1 VGFRIFHK
9 VKKVDR
15 RPNAVI
21 ALGILLACCSCAFAL
36 DPSLDINRYAH
47 TAWKVGEALPNGAIR
62 ALAQTEDGYLWIGTE
77 SGLLR
82 FDGLRAVAWQPETGE
97 HLPTDDIRSLL
108 GGSDGRLWIGTL
120 RGLAS
125 LRDGKLTHYPDL
137 DGQIIEALLEDREG
151 NIWVAGWTPSLGR
164 LCRIQKGNTEC
175 YGQDGRF
182 GSGVTALYQDRR
194 GNLWAGAMTGLWRW
208 QPGSPKLYS
217 NPNPSRIYALAEND
231 DDSLLVARLTGMTT
245 LRNENT
251 ETFPVPGGVQFQPY
265 RLLRDRE
272 GSLWIGAVVDG
283 GLLHIHGRRTDQFTH
298 ADGLT
303 DNSVSCL
310 FEDREGNIWVATT
323 EGIERFRD
331 FAIPRVSADQGLS
344 GRGVFSVLAA
354 KDGSVWVAASDG
366 LHRWKDGQLT
376 IYRKQSL
383 GEVGSYS
390 PVIPAGGLTLRQV
403 TENGLP
409 DYRLDCLFQ
418 DDADQIWVAG
428 RHGIAIF
435 KSDRFIP
442 VRSMPQG
449 TVFSMTSDGARNVWV
464 SHEMGLFR
472 FLNERLVERIP
483 WSQLGRQQPATAL
496 LRERPNGGLW
506 LGFRDGGVGY
516 FKDGQLHGSYAAA
529 EGLGEG
535 LVRSFYADSD
545 GTLWVANEGGLSR
558 IKDGRVLTLTSQNGL
573 PCNTVHWMIEDDQGS
588 VWLYMACGLAR
599 ITRSELDTWAADPRQ
614 PVHPVVFDS
623 SDGVR
628 NRRYSGGYTAA
639 KISDGRIWF
648 LTSDDVSVIDPH
660 RLAFNKVPPPV
671 HIEQVTAD
679 GRTYD
684 PANGLR
690 LPPGVSDL
698 MFDFAALSFVAPEK
712 VRVRVM
718 LEGQDKDWRELI
730 NQRRVHYTNLPPR
743 TYRFRVI
750 ACNNSGVCSAQ
761 GESLEFS
768 IAPAFYQTAWFA
780 VACGVLFVALLWF
793 AYQLRVRQL
802 AMQFNRTFDARVNER
817 TRIARELHDTLLQSF
832 QGLLLRFQS
841 VDKLL
846 PERPGEA
853 KQRLQN
859 AVDQAAA
866 AITEGRDAV
875 QGLRSSALE
884 TNELADGIKAIAQ
897 ELTSDASAIELPII
911 EVDVEGTTRDLK
923 PIVRDEAFRI
933 ASEALRNAFGH
944 AEARRITI
952 EIRYDKR
959 QFRLRVLDDGKGIDD
974 DILQRQPSGHFG
986 LPGMRERAEI
996 VGGNLEVWTKLD
1008 SGTQVE
1014 LSIPGKIAYGRI
1026 ARRFS

>member
-1 VGFRIFHK
+1 M
-9 VKKVDR
+9 R
-15 RPNAVI
+15 RSAILAAVI
-21 ALGILLACCSCAFAL
+21 LLVCSSYAFAL

-62 ALAQTEDGYLWIGTE
+62 ALAQTADGYLWIGTE

-82 FDGLRAVAWQPETGE
+82 FDGLRAVPWQPPTGE
-97 HLPTDDIRSLL
+97 HLPTDDIRSVL
-108 GGSDGRLWIGTL
+108 GAADGRLWIGTF

-125 LRDGKLTHYPDL
+125 WRDGKLTHYPEL

-164 LCRIQKGNTEC
+164 LCRIQNGNTEC

-182 GSGVTALYQDRR
+182 GSGITALYEDRR
-194 GNLWAGAMTGLWRW
+194 GNLWAGTTTGLWRW
-208 QPGSPKLYS
+208 QPGPPKFYS
-217 NPNPSRIYALAEND
+217 LPNPSRVYAMAENQEGD
-231 DDSLLVARLTGMTT
+231 LVVARLAGIIK
-245 LRNENT
+245 LRSELV
-251 ETFPVPGGVQFQPY
+251 EALPLPRGVQFQPY
-265 RLLRDRE
+265 RLLRDRD

-303 DNSVSCL
+303 DNSISCL
-310 FEDREGNIWVATT
+310 FEDREGNVWVATT

-344 GRGVFSVLAA
+344 GQGVFSVLAA
-354 KDGSVWVAASDG
+354 NDGSVWVAASDG

-383 GEVGSYS
+383 GEVGGYS
-390 PVIPAGGLTLRQV
+390 PLIPAGGLSIRQV
-403 TENGLP
+403 TETGLP

-418 DDADQIWVAG
+418 DDAGQIWVAG
-428 RHGIAIF
+428 QHGIAIF
-435 KSDRFIP
+435 KSDRFVP

-449 TVFSMTSDGARNVWV
+449 TVFSITSDGARNVWV
-464 SHEMGLFR
+464 SHEEGLFR
-472 FLNERLVERIP
+472 FLDERLVERIP

-496 LRERPNGGLW
+496 LSERPNGGLW

-516 FKDGQLHGSYAAA
+516 FKDGQLHASYAAA

-535 LVRSFYADSD
+535 LVRSFYADRD
-545 GTLWVANEGGLSR
+545 GALWVANEGGLSR
-558 IKDGRVLTLTSQNGL
+558 IKDGRVLTLTSHNGL
-573 PCNTVHWMIEDDQGS
+573 PCKTVHWMIEDDQGS

-599 ITRSELDTWAADPRQ
+599 IARSELDTWASDPKR
-614 PVHPVVFDS
+614 PIHPIVFDS

-628 NRRYSGGYTAA
+628 NRRYSGGYTVA
-639 KISDGRIWF
+639 KTSDGRIWF

-671 HIEQVTAD
+671 QIEQVTAD
-679 GRTYD
+679 GKTYD

-718 LEGQDKDWRELI
+718 LEGQDNDWRDLI

-743 TYRFRVI
+743 NYRFRVI
-750 ACNNSGVCSAQ
+750 ACNNSGVCDEE
-761 GESLEFS
+761 GEFLDFS
-768 IAPAFYQTAWFA
+768 IAPAFYQRTSFRVLCA
-780 VACGVLFVALLWF
+780 VGLVALLF
-793 AYQLRVRQL
+793 AGYRLRVHQL
-802 AMQFNRTFDARVNER
+802 ARQFNRTLEARVSER
-817 TRIARELHDTLLQSF
+817 TRIARDLHDTLLQSY

-841 VDKLL
+841 AWKLL
-846 PERPGEA
+846 PERPVEA
-853 KQRLQN
+853 KDRLGN
-859 AVDQAAA
+859 AIEQAAA

-875 QGLRSSALE
+875 QGLRSSAFE
-884 TNELADGIKAIAQ
+884 SNDLANAISAMAE
-897 ELTSDASAIELPII
+897 ELTRAASPADAPTI
-911 EVDVEGTTRDLK
+911 DVEVEGPSRNLN
-923 PIVRDEAFRI
+923 PVVRDEAYRI
-933 ASEALRNAFGH
+933 ATEALRNALHH
-944 AEARRITI
+944 AHATRIKVEIAYNKRR
-952 EIRYDKR
+952 
-959 QFRLRVLDDGKGIDD
+959 FRLGIRDDGKGIEQAT
-974 DILQRQPSGHFG
+974 IQQQPAGHFG

-996 VGGNLEVWTKLD
+996 VGGRLDVWSAPG
-1008 SGTQVE
+1008 SGTHVE
-1014 LSIPGKIAYGRI
+1014 LSIPAAVAYKGF
-1026 ARRFS
+1026 RRNSRKTNQAAAGA